1 MADLDRVKRNIS
13 RMISLNA
20 PEADIDAY
28 IASEGTSVDAVRSY
42 KPAEPAKPEVSRMES
57 LGRGLLQGGSFGFS
71 DEIYG
76 AGAGVVDK
84 LFGSGDFGGTYERE
98 RDAVR
103 AANKTARDVNPGS
116 YLAGEIGG
124 GVALP
129 FGAARVGA
137 QTAMRGAQTLGQRAA
152 SGARMGV
159 PVGGAYGLGTAEGDA
174 STQALETAKGALIGG
189 ATGAVAAPVI
199 DGLSAVG
206 RAVTQPFAA
215 RLDPKGT
222 AATKVVEALER
233 DQKGSGRLANRI
245 SSSAA
250 SDADTM
256 ILDVGGTS
264 TQRLAK
270 AAQNQQNPQNERFK
284 LALDARKGFEGDKIE
299 RGLRR
304 GLKLSPQDFYSSVD
318 DVAFRLKDIGDE
330 AFKPVLAIETPM
342 TPKLASVLERPTA
355 KRVLEHVQAR
365 LQDEGKAVGF
375 ATRTEALHRVKI
387 ELNKLISSATQAQKM
402 GQANGWDVNSLRTIR
417 RDLLD
422 AWDNKAYRAASQ
434 KYADEAA
441 LRTAAESGFDDFL
454 TMPAQE
460 LRKAMAGMSEAERA
474 MFRKGAVQGLM
485 QKKVGEGSPM
495 NDKVRGALSSD
506 NMQGRLRVLFNDD
519 RQAWREFQKL
529 QVVLSRQ
536 TKSRAA
542 AQGNSTTAQQLSDG
556 QDATQVAG
564 AVKTAADAATG
575 NWRALLDGASRV
587 ASRAAGMTP
596 EVAAETLRVLGSRPA
611 RSGGVSGLSGPNTVY
626 SPALRQAMERAALG
640 QQRRNATLEGS
651 LFGSLGVL
659 NEAF

>member
-1 MADLDRVKRNIS
+1 MADLDRVKRNIG

-28 IASEGTSVDAVRSY
+28 IASEGTSVDEVRSF
-42 KPAEPAKPEVSRMES
+42 KPAEAAKPEVSRMES
-57 LGRGLLQGGSFGFS
+57 LGRGALQGGSFGFS

-103 AANKTARDVNPGS
+103 AANKTAREANPGS

-124 GVALP
+124 GIALP
-129 FGAARVGA
+129 LGAARVGA

-152 SGARMGV
+152 SGARVGV

-189 ATGAVAAPVI
+189 VTGAVAAPVI

-206 RAVTQPFAA
+206 RAVAQPIAA

-222 AATKVVEALER
+222 AATKVVEALDR
-233 DQKGSGRLANRI
+233 DQKGGRLANRI

-264 TQRLAK
+264 TQRLAR
-270 AAQNQQNPQNERFK
+270 AAQNQQNPQNERFR
-284 LALDARKGFEGDKIE
+284 LALDARKAFEGDKIE

-304 GLKLSPQDFYSSVD
+304 GLDLSPQDFYSSVY
-318 DVAFRLKDIGDE
+318 DVAARLKNIGDE

-342 TPKLASVLERPTA
+342 TPKLAAVLERPTA
-355 KRVLEHVQAR
+355 RRVLEHVEAR

-441 LRTAAESGFDDFL
+441 LRTAAQSGYDDFL
-454 TMPAQE
+454 AMPAQE
-460 LRKAMAGMSEAERA
+460 LRKAMAGMSEAERS
-474 MFRKGAVQGLM
+474 MFRKGAVQAVSEKIGA
-485 QKKVGEGSPM
+485 GNPM

-519 RQAWREFQKL
+519 RRAWREFQKL

-536 TKSRAA
+536 SKSRAA

-611 RSGGVSGLSGPNTVY
+611 RSGGGMAGLSGPSTVY

-640 QQRRNATLEGS
+640 QQRRNATLEGG